1 MTVKYS
7 YTPLNEA
14 YWFQEG
20 PGVRNTQFK
29 NEGIKLLNGANI
41 LKSGYL
47 DLNKTT
53 RYLSEKE
60 VEEKYKHFLCDVWNK
75 F

>member
-1 MTVKYS
+1 MIVKYP
-7 YTPLNEA
+7 YTLLSDV

-53 RYLSEKE
+53 RFLSEIE
-60 VEEKYKHFLCDVWNK
+60 IQ
-75 F
+75 